1 MSKGSFKLFTLST
14 FLVVVILGI
23 FGVATPIVLT
33 SLAKTQKMKKI
44 NKIASLVGIV
54 SMVAFL
60 CLLTLTETKIDMNSI
75 QIHFS
80 ASSSW
85 FSKHFTS
92 TISHLDSSDA
102 IINSLML
109 APLGVMTSQY
119 FVAKDQKHSILKGAL
134 VGLLMSS
141 FIEGMQCI
149 LPIQRTPDFADILF
163 NTLGAF
169 AGSTAMTAYSKL
181 EDIATKKA
189 IQKSIQSNINELQK
203 QLMIG
208 NEMLKSYSKDL
219 AKKDIL
225 TKGIDFSN
233 EDLSKASTQENVK
246 NNNLNNVLTNDIK
259 DDAHCKV

>member
-1 MSKGSFKLFTLST
+1 MSKGDFKLFTLST
-14 FLVVVILGI
+14 FWVMVILGI
-23 FGVATPIVLT
+23 FGVATPIALT
-33 SLAKTQKMKKI
+33 SLAKTPKMKKVS
-44 NKIASLVGIV
+44 KIASVVGIV
-54 SMVAFL
+54 AMVAFL
-60 CLLTLTETKIDMNSI
+60 CLLTFTETTIDMNSI

-92 TISHLDSSDA
+92 TISHLNSSEA

-119 FVAKDQKHSILKGAL
+119 FVAKGQKHSILKGAL

-149 LPIQRTPDFADILF
+149 LPIQRTPDLADILF

-189 IQKSIQSNINELQK
+189 IQKSIQNNINELKK
-203 QLMIG
+203 QLLLEG
-208 NEMLKSYSKDL
+208 ELLKSYSKDNS
-219 AKKDIL
+219 KKDIL
-225 TKGIDFSN
+225 TNNIEFTKDTLAKLPTKEGIAKDTQNITFS
-233 EDLSKASTQENVK
+233 E
-246 NNNLNNVLTNDIK
+246 DIK
-259 DDAHCKV
+259 DNSHCKV